1 MISLLPA
8 RRRRAALPPGP
19 STPALLQTYQW
30 LTRPSFMDRCARRFG
45 DLFTVRLVQLG
56 PHVYV
61 ADPELVRQV
70 FTGDPHVY
78 HAGEAYRTLMEPVG
92 GPRSLFVLDED
103 EHLRMRRWLLPP
115 FHGER
120 MKRWG
125 PVIEEITEREMATW
139 PVGIPFALR
148 PSAEAITL
156 EVIMRIVFGIRE
168 PGRAAELRQLLPRL
182 FHVSLS
188 QAPSFVVPALRL
200 DLGPR
205 SPWGRFLRL
214 RGRIDELL
222 LDEIRRRRA
231 ELGEAGPDELGDR
244 DDMLSM
250 LIAARD
256 EEGARLSDA
265 DLRDVLVTML
275 LAGHETTASS
285 LSWVFERVLRH
296 PAALA
301 RLLDDLG
308 QNGGDYLDAVI
319 KETLRVRPVGAH
331 VARRLA
337 EEVQL
342 RGYRLP
348 AGSTVA
354 VSIYLMHRSP
364 ALFPEPLEF
373 RPERFLGEGS
383 GSYSWVPFGGGV
395 RRCLGAGL
403 ATLEMEV
410 VLRTVLGSVRLR
422 PARPAP
428 ERIDVLGVTLVPARG
443 TEVVMEGPADGAPV
457 RSAGHAGMAGPPGT
471 RAGARTL

>member
-1 MISLLPA
+1 VTPLLTA
-8 RRRRAALPPGP
+8 RRNHSRLPPGP
-19 STPALLQTYQW
+19 ATPALLQTYLW
-30 LTRPSFMDRCARRFG
+30 LTRPSFMDRCARRYG
-45 DLFTVRLVQLG
+45 DLFTLRLVQLG
-56 PHVYV
+56 PHVYL

-120 MKRWG
+120 MKSWE
-125 PVIEEITEREMATW
+125 PVIREITEREMARW
-139 PVGIPFALR
+139 PVGIPFELR

-168 PGRAAELRQLLPRL
+168 PDRATELRRLLPRL

-188 QAPSFVVPALRL
+188 QAPSFVVPALRR
-200 DLGPR
+200 DLGPH

-214 RGRIDELL
+214 RGRIDALL
-222 LDEIRRRRA
+222 HDEIRRRRE
-231 ELGEAGPDELGDR
+231 ELGPAGPDELGDR

-256 EEGARLSDA
+256 EDGRQLTDA
-265 DLRDVLVTML
+265 DLRDVLITML
-275 LAGHETTASS
+275 LAGHETTSSS
-285 LSWVFERVLRH
+285 LSWVFERLLRH
-296 PAALA
+296 PPVLA

-308 QNGGDYLDAVI
+308 QGGEEYLGAVI

-337 EEVQL
+337 DEVEL
-342 RGYRLP
+342 RDYRVP
-348 AGSTVA
+348 AGTTVA

-364 ALFPEPLEF
+364 SLFPDPMEF
-373 RPERFLGEGS
+373 RPERFLEAGS
-383 GSYSWVPFGGGV
+383 GSYSWIPFGGGV

-410 VLRTVLGSVRLR
+410 VLRTVLEAVRLR
-422 PARPAP
+422 PARAES

-443 TEVVMEGPADGAPV
+443 AEVVMDGPRPGAPT
-457 RSAGHAGMAGPPGT
+457 RS
-471 RAGARTL
+471 RANAPAP